1 MLWEAVRTPQS
12 LLARP
17 PCPREPHEPVTKP
30 HMSMQPTMS
39 STTYSAIPPALLHSG
54 TQTTA
59 QKRTGTPPGMSQTP
73 PDVSQPP
80 GMLGTL
86 TTGWIC

>member
-12 LLARP
+12 LLAQP
-17 PCPREPHEPVTKP
+17 PCPREPREPVMMP
-30 HMSMQPTMS
+30 HASTQPTMS
-39 STTYSAIPPALLHSG
+39 STTCLAIPPALLHSG

-73 PDVSQPP
+73 PDTFQPP
-80 GMLGTL
+80 GMLSTL
-86 TTGWIC
+86 TMG